1 MCVPLQ
7 YYLRML
13 AVHSTGT
20 SYPLTDFPRDV
31 RFGRPT
37 PALRLVTGGQPF
49 HAGGYARD
57 RAALPFCYGAT
68 PCTDRPTDRATRT
81 SLPPC

>member
-20 SYPLTDFPRDV
+20 SYPLTDFPRDG

-37 PALRLVTGGQPF
+37 PARRLVTDGHTF

-57 RAALPFCYGAT
+57 RATLPFHYGAT
-68 PCTDRPTDRATRT
+68 PCTDRPTDRATR
-81 SLPPC
+81 S

>member
-1 MCVPLQ
+1 MCVPFK
-7 YYLRML
+7 YYPNML
-13 AVHSTGT
+13 AVHSLGT
-20 SYPLTDFPRDV
+20 SYPLTDFPRDA

-37 PALRLVTGGQPF
+37 PARRLVTDGQPF

-68 PCTDRPTDRATRT
+68 PCTDRPTDRATR
-81 SLPPC
+81 S

>member
-1 MCVPLQ
+1 MCVLLQ

-20 SYPLTDFPRDV
+20 SYPLTDFRDV

-37 PALRLVTGGQPF
+37 PARRLVTDGHTF

-57 RAALPFCYGAT
+57 RATLPFCYGAT
-68 PCTDRPTDRATRT
+68 PCTDRPTDRATR
-81 SLPPC
+81 S